1 MPQENRP
8 ETLAQAT
15 WEKLDNHLQ
24 NRTFEVAKAKKS
36 GAKVVGVFPGDWV
49 PEELIHACKAIPL
62 GLIQGG
68 EPDPLDIAHTMLPRF
83 ICAFVRAACGY
94 RKTGERLQYKIPD
107 MFVVPVSCQSMR
119 RIGDIYS
126 YYLGADVI
134 KLGVPHMPQRDD
146 HVSHFRDNIGDL
158 AAKLEKITGNKPGN
172 LRGSIE
178 LYNRIRNSLKALSL
192 MRKAPNPPIT
202 TKEFIKLNHASL
214 IGDPVF
220 IAEILETLVQDLK
233 DKEGKGIGP
242 RLMIVGPCIAQGDWK
257 VIDLVEELGGR
268 IVIEEV
274 VEGMRYYRREIK
286 TEGDL
291 IYNLAE
297 GYLRDRN
304 PWPFVVG
311 VIQERSDRIFE
322 TAKEFGAQGIIW
334 YQLKYCEC
342 YDFESHYNAEQAEK
356 RGIPF
361 IKLSSEYEQIDK
373 GTVRTRIETFLET
386 ISN

>member
-1 MPQENRP
+1 MPSKESAVPAQDTWNRLN
-8 ETLAQAT
+8 E
-15 WEKLDNHLQ
+15 HLS
-24 NRTFEVAKAKKS
+24 RRVFEVAKAKKN
-36 GAKVVGVFPGDWV
+36 GTKVVGVFPGDWV

-94 RKTGERLQYKIPD
+94 RKTGERLQYNIPD
-107 MFVVPVSCQSMR
+107 MFVNPVSCQSMR
-119 RIGDIYS
+119 RVGDVYS
-126 YYLGADVI
+126 YYLDADVI
-134 KLGVPHMPQRDD
+134 KLGVPHMPRRDD
-146 HVSHFRDNIGDL
+146 HVSHFRDNIDDL
-158 AAKLEKITGNKPGN
+158 TAKLEKITGNKPED

-178 LYNRIRNSLKALSL
+178 LYNRIRNALKALSL
-192 MRKAPNPPIT
+192 MRQAPNPPIT

-214 IGDPVF
+214 MGDPVF
-220 IAEILETLVQDLK
+220 MADILETLVQELK
-233 DKEGKGIGP
+233 DKEGQGTGP

-274 VEGMRYYRREIK
+274 VEGMRYYWREIK

-291 IYNLAE
+291 IDNLAE

-311 VIQERSDRIFE
+311 VTQERSDRIFE
-322 TAKEFGAQGIIW
+322 TAEKFGAQGIIW

-342 YDFESHYNAEQAEK
+342 YDFESHYNAGQAEK

-361 IKLSSEYEQIDK
+361 VKLSSEYEQIDK
-373 GTVRTRIETFLET
+373 GMVRTRIEAFLET

>member
-1 MPQENRP
+1 MATKESKM
-8 ETLAQAT
+8 LAQDT
-15 WEKLDNHLQ
+15 WNKLNEHLS
-24 NRTFEVAKAKKS
+24 RRVFEVAKAKKN
-36 GAKVVGVFPGDWV
+36 GTKVVGVFPGDWV

-83 ICAFVRAACGY
+83 ICAFARAACGY

-107 MFVVPVSCQSMR
+107 LFVDPVSCQSMR
-119 RIGDIYS
+119 RVGDVYS
-126 YYLGADVI
+126 YYLDADVI

-146 HVSHFRDNIGDL
+146 QVGHFKDNINDL
-158 AAKLEKITGNKPGN
+158 VAKLEKITGNKPEN
-172 LRGSIE
+172 LKGSIE
-178 LYNRIRNSLKALSL
+178 LYNRIRSALKALSL
-192 MRKAPNPPIT
+192 MRKSQNPPIT

-214 IGDPVF
+214 IGDPAF
-220 IAEILETLVQDLK
+220 IAETLETLVQELK
-233 DKEGKGIGP
+233 DKEGKGTGP

-257 VIDLVEELGGR
+257 VIDLVEELGAS

-274 VEGMRYYRREIK
+274 VEGMRYYWREIE

-291 IYNLAE
+291 IGNLAE

-304 PWPFVVG
+304 PWPFVVD
-311 VIQERSDRIFE
+311 VTQERSDRIFE
-322 TAKEFGAQGIIW
+322 TAGEFGAQGIIW

-373 GTVRTRIETFLET
+373 GTVRTRIEAFLET
-386 ISN
+386 ISF

>member
-1 MPQENRP
+1 MALPKENKMPAPEIWSRLNEHLGNRI
-8 ETLAQAT
+8 
-15 WEKLDNHLQ
+15 
-24 NRTFEVAKAKKS
+24 FEVAKAQKN
-36 GAKVVGVFPGDWV
+36 GTKVVGVFPGDWV

-62 GLIQGG
+62 GLILGG

-94 RKTGERLQYKIPD
+94 RKTGERLQYSMPD
-107 MFVVPVSCQSMR
+107 LFVDPVSCQSMR
-119 RIGDIYS
+119 RVGDIYS
-126 YYLGADVI
+126 YYLDADVI

-146 HVSHFRDNIGDL
+146 HVSHFRDNLYDL
-158 AAKLEKITGNKPGN
+158 VSKLEKITGNKPEN
-172 LRGSIE
+172 LKYSIE
-178 LYNRIRNSLKALSL
+178 LYNRIRNALKALSL
-192 MRKAPNPPIT
+192 MRKASNPPIS
-202 TKEFIKLNHASL
+202 TKDFIKLNHASL
-214 IGDPVF
+214 VGEPEF
-220 IAEILETLVQDLK
+220 IAETLETLVQELK
-233 DKEGKGIGP
+233 GKQCKNTGP
-242 RLMIVGPCIAQGDWK
+242 RLMIIGPCIAQGDWK

-274 VEGMRYYRREIK
+274 AEGMRYYWRDIK

-291 IYNLAE
+291 IDNLAQ

-304 PWPFVVG
+304 PWPFVVN
-311 VIQERSDRIFE
+311 VTRERSDRIFE

-342 YDFESHYNAEQAEK
+342 YDFESHYNAAQSEK

-373 GTVRTRIETFLET
+373 GTVRTRIEAFLET
-386 ISN
+386 IPN

>member
-1 MPQENRP
+1 MVLPKGSEMLAP
-8 ETLAQAT
+8 EIWSRLN
-15 WEKLDNHLQ
+15 EHLSG
-24 NRTFEVAKAKKS
+24 RVFEVAKAQKN
-36 GAKVVGVFPGDWV
+36 GTKVVGVFPGDWV

-62 GLIQGG
+62 GLILGG
-68 EPDPLDIAHTMLPRF
+68 EPDPLDISHTMLPRF

-94 RKTGERLQYKIPD
+94 RKTAERLQYKIPD
-107 MFVVPVSCQSMR
+107 MFVDPVSCQSMR
-119 RIGDIYS
+119 RIGDVYS
-126 YYLGADVI
+126 YFLKADVI

-146 HVSHFRDNIGDL
+146 HVSHFRDNLEDL
-158 AAKLEKITGNKPGN
+158 VAKLEKTTGNKPER
-172 LRGSIE
+172 LEESIA
-178 LYNRIRNSLKALSL
+178 LYNRIRNALKALSL
-192 MRKAPNPPIT
+192 LRKAPDPPIT

-220 IAEILETLVQDLK
+220 IAEILETLVQELK
-233 DKEGKGIGP
+233 EKKGQGTGP

-274 VEGMRYYRREIK
+274 VEGMRYYWRTIK

-291 IYNLAE
+291 MDNLAE

-311 VIQERSDRIFE
+311 VTQERSDRIFE

-342 YDFESHYNAEQAEK
+342 YDFESHYNAVQAEK

-361 IKLSSEYEQIDK
+361 LKLSSEYEQIDR
-373 GTVRTRIETFLET
+373 GTVRTRIEAFLET